1 MLNFIKTNPDV
12 LLATIVMGFLGAC
25 IIIGGVQAL
34 LNKIKRIR
42 DSKKE
47 KMTKENDDETYKL
60 LNDFYTANYR
70 VYMADSLKSG
80 EASLYVDED
89 ERILKVNLKEGQ
101 FPYKNLYMEVDSF
114 TYLTI
119 PPEILYNIEV
129 KGIMKFSIKFV
140 IFKSEKFMEF
150 VDSPEYDN
158 CIGISCDRRE
168 GKVTIFARYNGNIG
182 KSYTI
187 ATLQNTRIRPLYD
200 FWSKQDGW
208 MCGGVHF
215 IGTPSE
221 WEAFLKYFQIL
232 SNYDPNW
239 YNRHY
244 YDYDY

>member
-12 LLATIVMGFLGAC
+12 SLVILVMGFLGVC
-25 IIIGGVQAL
+25 FVIGGIRTL
-34 LNKIKRIR
+34 TDKIKNSR

-47 KMTKENDDETYKL
+47 KVTKENDDETYKL
-60 LNDFYTANYR
+60 LNDFYTASYR
-70 VYMADSLKSG
+70 VYMADKLKSG

-101 FPYKNLYMEVDSF
+101 FPYKSLHMEIDSCS
-114 TYLTI
+114 YLTI
-119 PPEILYNIEV
+119 PPEILYNVEV
-129 KGIMKFSIKFV
+129 KGIMKFSLKFV

-168 GKVTIFARYNGNIG
+168 GKVTIFTRYNGNIG

-187 ATLQNTRIRPLYD
+187 RTLQNTSIRPLYD

-215 IGTPSE
+215 IGTPGE

-232 SNYDPNW
+232 SNYDPKW